1 MRLFL
6 AVVVDAHE
14 KEVTG
19 VLRHFRR
26 ILAAVNLVDGGVG
39 IIVEFQLKDDGERI
53 DVLAWDEHQ
62 VSE

>member
-14 KEVTG
+14 KEVTD

-39 IIVEFQLKDDGERI
+39 IMVEFQLKDDGERI